1 MKHEVEF
8 SWRHKTYSI
17 QSGSTPTKSHS
28 VWLEYTSTDVEV
40 EYQVP
45 VVDTPA
51 FISAIGGGLGLYL
64 GFSIIDTLFYIYK
77 WIFARRS
84 CQKQAAQTTQTTIT
98 LLGTPTKEL
107 SLSNHPDQ
115 QDHPNHQNH

>member
-1 MKHEVEF
+1 MRHDVEY

-17 QSGSTPTKSHS
+17 QSGSTTNKKSHS
-28 VWLEYTSTDVEV
+28 IWLEYTNTDVEV

-64 GFSIIDTLFYIYK
+64 GFSIIDTLFYIYH
-77 WIFARRS
+77 WIF
-84 CQKQAAQTTQTTIT
+84 TI
-98 LLGTPTKEL
+98 
-107 SLSNHPDQ
+107 
-115 QDHPNHQNH
+115 

>member
-1 MKHEVEF
+1 MIFWLGMKHDVEF
-8 SWRHKTYSI
+8 SWLHKAYSI
-17 QSGSTPTKSHS
+17 QSGSTTNNSHS
-28 VWLEYTSTDVEV
+28 IWLEYTSTDVEV

-77 WIFARRS
+77 WIFTRS
-84 CQKQAAQTTQTTIT
+84 DQKQVPQISS
-98 LLGTPTKEL
+98 E
-107 SLSNHPDQ
+107 
-115 QDHPNHQNH
+115 